1 MKELIKKRLSESL
14 THKLIE
20 TYLEE
25 DYPTNFDLGEFSKLT
40 SFNKRREYCKD
51 RLKRIAA
58 GSSRIVYLVDDTK
71 VLKLAFNKKGL
82 AQNDIEAT
90 HSNYHDMKDITAQVF
105 AHDENN
111 LWIEMELAKKVTPQ
125 IFERVVGFSFKD
137 YCIALNNYAL
147 DVNPQRYRF
156 LRKEPMT
163 QEIIDAMWENE
174 FIYDMFTFMGGY
186 DAPVGDLMKMD
197 SYGLVNRNGKDTIVM
212 IDYGITND
220 VWDEYYG

>member
-58 GSSRIVYLVDDTK
+58 GSSRIVYMVDDTK

-90 HSNYHDMKDITAQVF
+90 YSNYHDMKDITAKVF
-105 AHDENN
+105 AYDHNDY
-111 LWIEMELAKKVTPQ
+111 WIEMELARKVTPQ
-125 IFERVVGFSFKD
+125 IFERVIGFSFKD
-137 YCIALNNYAL
+137 YAAALNNYYHAT
-147 DVNPQRYRF
+147 NPQKSRYMQ
-156 LRKEPMT
+156 KIPMA

>member
-20 TYLEE
+20 SYLEE
-25 DYPTNFDLGEFSKLT
+25 DYPTNFDLEEFSKLT

-58 GSSRIVYLVDDTK
+58 GSSRIVYMVDETK

-82 AQNDIEAT
+82 AQNEIEAT
-90 HSNYHDMKDITAQVF
+90 YSNYHDMKDITAQVF
-105 AHDENN
+105 AYDHNDY
-111 LWIEMELAKKVTPQ
+111 WIEMELAKKVTPQ

-137 YCIALNNYAL
+137 YAAALNNYYH
-147 DVNPQRYRF
+147 VTNPQKSRYM
-156 LRKEPMT
+156 RKIPMA

-174 FIYDMFTFMGGY
+174 FIYDMFTFMSGY
-186 DAPVGDLMKMD
+186 DAPVGDLMKMN